1 MAHVFAAAEICIPL
15 APSAEECVKKTEQQK
30 ATLLDTR
37 DERTLPDP
45 LSLNDGWA
53 GEKDGMES
61 WPPLFLCNITIYL
74 MADHPGKDA
83 TLHTRI
89 LNEYKEGKAYR
100 LYTSGLLKEV
110 FINAI
115 SPESRYCFL
124 KAKCTHTMKIS
135 DVPHTSA
142 YCSCTAG

>member
-1 MAHVFAAAEICIPL
+1 
-15 APSAEECVKKTEQQK
+15 
-30 ATLLDTR
+30 
-37 DERTLPDP
+37 
-45 LSLNDGWA
+45 
-53 GEKDGMES
+53 
-61 WPPLFLCNITIYL
+61 

-89 LNEYKEGKAYR
+89 LNEYKEGKAFR
-100 LYTSGLLKEV
+100 LYTSRWLKEV

-135 DVPHTSA
+135 DVPCQWRFMLTRKYKRIAKQYLFTTFKKRVQLTSKNQIA
-142 YCSCTAG
+142 LSRNFFFKFL